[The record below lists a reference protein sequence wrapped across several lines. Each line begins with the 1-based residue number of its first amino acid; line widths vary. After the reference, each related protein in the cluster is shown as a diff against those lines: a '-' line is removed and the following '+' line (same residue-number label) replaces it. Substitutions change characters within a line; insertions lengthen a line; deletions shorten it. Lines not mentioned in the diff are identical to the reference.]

1 MKYLKIWCN
10 LIYDFN
16 IDIWRNMRYY
26 CYSYI
31 LLDAFDAVFYD
42 QSTDLGDRF
51 FVAWMQ
57 GEDR

>member
-1 MKYLKIWCN
+1 MI
-10 LIYDFN
+10 FN
-16 IDIWRNMRYY
+16 IDIARIMMYY

-31 LLDAFDAVFYD
+31 LLDALNAVFYD